1 MLLEF
6 VLTITTQD
14 TQWPRKRAKTSSML
28 QDGSLTPENAGEF
41 PYFLNGDVAIAITN
55 PAKTHIW
62 HLHASILFNASD
74 LLKEKLNPRDQSGI
88 VRSTEGI
95 TTFLTLSNDEKPP
108 QIPTLIARTL
118 EEIPEQARRREQEA
132 GPEDRRIPPA
142 PASQATSIVSS
153 VKTEGVG
160 KQLTSHTPKFDAHVL
175 SELCSAYDNLFR
187 DIYGLPVLL
196 QSESVHQ
203 SLFQAEVLVPIFRT
217 YGQLASIRAQVE
229 NVFSQYRKKL
239 FEAIMQDP
247 VRWLNLSI
255 LLESSSIYTEAFV
268 HLAGSLNSFLRT
280 NTKSN
285 IPPVVLAQLKRK
297 DEKLKS
303 AKEMVVGELSRLTV
317 HVDGKPVKMGGSLE
331 TWITVQLFRGWLAV
345 ELDKIERQGADSSRR
360 LSGDRVSGNSGT
372 VPYGIG
378 TLLRRIYRGGDAY
391 LAYDKVIKEIKE
403 TFEFLGS
410 DWEDLAD
417 DLRALKDY
425 ASRTVKKIC
434 SNNLMIDPES
444 HKIPYLTCVDVAPN
458 EFPWMLLAEGT

>member
-1 MLLEF
+1 
-6 VLTITTQD
+6 
-14 TQWPRKRAKTSSML
+14 ML

-62 HLHASILFNASD
+62 RLHASILFNASD

-229 NVFSQYRKKL
+229 NVFFPISEETIRSHH
-239 FEAIMQDP
+239 A
-247 VRWLNLSI
+247 R
-255 LLESSSIYTEAFV
+255 SSPLAQPFHSPGELV
-268 HLAGSLNSFLRT
+268 HLYRG
-280 NTKSN
+280 
-285 IPPVVLAQLKRK
+285 
-297 DEKLKS
+297 
-303 AKEMVVGELSRLTV
+303 
-317 HVDGKPVKMGGSLE
+317 
-331 TWITVQLFRGWLAV
+331 FRA
-345 ELDKIERQGADSSRR
+345 
-360 LSGDRVSGNSGT
+360 LSGLTQQFPS
-372 VPYGIG
+372 YQH
-378 TLLRRIYRGGDAY
+378 
-391 LAYDKVIKEIKE
+391 KVEYPSCCPCPTQE
-403 TFEFLGS
+403 E
-410 DWEDLAD
+410 
-417 DLRALKDY
+417 R
-425 ASRTVKKIC
+425 
-434 SNNLMIDPES
+434 
-444 HKIPYLTCVDVAPN
+444 
-458 EFPWMLLAEGT
+458 

>member
-1 MLLEF
+1 ML
-6 VLTITTQD
+6 
-14 TQWPRKRAKTSSML
+14 TSCPS
-28 QDGSLTPENAGEF
+28 
-41 PYFLNGDVAIAITN
+41 Y
-55 PAKTHIW
+55 
-62 HLHASILFNASD
+62 
-74 LLKEKLNPRDQSGI
+74 
-88 VRSTEGI
+88 
-95 TTFLTLSNDEKPP
+95 
-108 QIPTLIARTL
+108 
-118 EEIPEQARRREQEA
+118 ARRTTTCSE
-132 GPEDRRIPPA
+132 IFTVCLSYF
-142 PASQATSIVSS
+142 SQKACIRACSR
-153 VKTEGVG
+153 
-160 KQLTSHTPKFDAHVL
+160 PKFSFRY
-175 SELCSAYDNLFR
+175 SELTANL
-187 DIYGLPVLL
+187 
-196 QSESVHQ
+196 
-203 SLFQAEVLVPIFRT
+203 QAFARRWRT
-217 YGQLASIRAQVE
+217 F
-229 NVFSQYRKKL
+229 FSQYRKKL

-331 TWITVQLFRGWLAV
+331 TWITVQLFRDWLAV